1 MSTGACMPADRVWWV
16 NQAVAVSGEGSEGS
30 PFKTIAEALA
40 LIGAGEAGTVI
51 VATVNPHVEA
61 VSVPGGRTLALLGD
75 GEGASLEI
83 QGMPVLQVN
92 SNATLF
98 AANLA
103 INKGTPGLFC
113 SGGSVWLNASSILAN
128 AGRGLSIDDCTVT
141 LRESRV
147 ANNGQAGVHLI
158 AGHVRMVNSMVS
170 ALSPSV
176 PAVLIAGGSVD
187 VVYSTL
193 VSGGLGA
200 PAVECTNGGAA
211 SEFRNSIIGSL
222 DVSSEFSGCGNA
234 TVTTSAVE
242 GELDDNVSLG
252 NLVASWFVDFNGG
265 DLRLSGTAPSEI
277 ATAAVWLDG
286 DPLTDIDG
294 TARPGV
300 DGAPDY
306 AGAAVP

>member
-1 MSTGACMPADRVWWV
+1 MPADRVWWV
-16 NQAVAVSGEGSEGS
+16 DQKVAVSGNGSEGS
-30 PFKTIAEALA
+30 PFKQISEALA
-40 LIGAGEAGTVI
+40 LIAAGTEGTII
-51 VATVNPHVEA
+51 VKTTGTHEENVQ
-61 VSVPGGRTLALLGD
+61 VSGGRVLALLGD
-75 GEGASLEI
+75 GAGADIEVP
-83 QGMPVLQVN
+83 GEPVIQVN
-92 SNATLF
+92 SNGTLF
-98 AANLA
+98 AVNLT
-103 INKGTPGLFC
+103 IGKGTPGLMC
-113 SGGSVWLNASSILAN
+113 STGTVWFDSGTVLAN
-128 AGRGLSIDDCTVT
+128 AGRGITADDCTVT

-193 VSGGLGA
+193 VSGGIGA

-211 SEFRNSIIGSL
+211 SQFRNSIIGSL